1 MTLARADSRVGRLLA
16 SRGPSGGGGPLSTL
30 WRAVQELD
38 HSARA
43 RLGSLARERGQLAE
57 LSEAVGLREIT
68 SASLTIRLSCLA
80 PNGGE
85 LFTLPVGPAGD
96 HA

>member
-1 MTLARADSRVGRLLA
+1 MTSLVRRTGEPFQHDDARARGQPPGRLLA
-16 SRGPSGGGGPLSTL
+16 SRGPSGGVGPLSTL

-68 SASLTIRLSCLA
+68 SVSLTIRLSCLA
-80 PNGGE
+80 PNGG
-85 LFTLPVGPAGD
+85 
-96 HA
+96 